1 MSASP
6 TGRSRSS
13 SAAKPASRGS
23 GGGCRRD
30 VRQGRV
36 RRRAEGH
43 EHDEHEGNDEHEGD
57 EEEQG
62 EHDEQEG
69 NEAAFAAGAVE
80 RGSGAQVRRQL
91 PPHATPD
98 AGSKPASLSRRLHR
112 TRRTER
118 TADSSPVDVDCASQG
133 AALVTHHAIV
143 RATETGARHPACGP
157 HAGGSGGEHIRPQH
171 RAGGQA
177 VPGARISTSAS
188 PHDRARF
195 PPLRREGPAP
205 ATPLVFE

>member
-1 MSASP
+1 MSAVVGDAPLRQSDLS
-6 TGRSRSS
+6 GRVTAGERSCRPRRRSS
-13 SAAKPASRGS
+13 GS
-23 GGGCRRD
+23 
-30 VRQGRV
+30 
-36 RRRAEGH
+36 
-43 EHDEHEGNDEHEGD
+43 
-57 EEEQG
+57 
-62 EHDEQEG
+62 
-69 NEAAFAAGAVE
+69 
-80 RGSGAQVRRQL
+80 
-91 PPHATPD
+91 TPTPN
-98 AGSKPASLSRRLHR
+98 AGSKPASQSRRLHR
-112 TRRTER
+112 TRRTAR
-118 TADSSPVDVDCASQG
+118 TAGSSPVDEDCASQG

-205 ATPLVFE
+205 ATPLVSNERGDPQLEIGRSRPAGLPTRE